1 MWVPDANIAEVVGL
15 ADVLHKYDN
24 KMRIDELQ
32 RYLGIEIDELIPVID
47 AAKILEIII
56 ITRNDIKL
64 NNKGQL
70 LIGMGLEERKK
81 LISSKICRM
90 PIFRKIALMLKK
102 EPKPKAFFI
111 KMIEKEL
118 FEKEAESQFKRIIQW
133 GRYAELLIYDSVRD
147 EIKLS
152 KSCLVTSPEKDLK
165 DDAQ

>member
-1 MWVPDANIAEVVGL
+1 MWVPDANITEVVGL

-24 KMRIDELQ
+24 RMRIDELQ
-32 RYLGIEIDELIPVID
+32 RYLGMEIDELIPVID
-47 AAKILEIII
+47 AAKILGIII
-56 ITRNDIKL
+56 ITRNDIML

-70 LIGMGLEERKK
+70 LIEMSLDERKK

-90 PIFRKIALMLKK
+90 PIFKKIALILKK

-133 GRYAELLIYDSVRD
+133 GRYADLLLYDSVKD
-147 EIKLS
+147 EIRLS
-152 KSCLVTSPEKDLK
+152 KSCLVSGPEKDLK
-165 DDAQ
+165 EDV